1 MTPKN
6 IHKIFIDY
14 PPKIFIFLKT
24 PKNIDIKN
32 FENQKMTRAYICMK
46 ILEYPPPPP
55 PPHPPYFLG
64 SVFAFWL
71 QLKHSRRVVVSY
83 KRKYVHE
90 VLVIT
95 ACSSWLRKKM
105 WPDDSPDMTIAVDWG
120 IKQQNK
126 HPHTPRPP
134 PKKNSLTIRHFAPNH
149 YLTIILVVSMFLFT

>member
-1 MTPKN
+1 
-6 IHKIFIDY
+6 
-14 PPKIFIFLKT
+14 
-24 PKNIDIKN
+24 
-32 FENQKMTRAYICMK
+32 MTRAYICMK
-46 ILEYPPPPP
+46 ILENPPPP

-134 PKKNSLTIRHFAPNH
+134 PIKKKLDHKTLRPKPLSNNHFGCLYVFIYLKLLLKNCGQLGPKPTQPMPSLPT
-149 YLTIILVVSMFLFT
+149 